1 MIDLAKMIIEK
12 RQAEKRQARPHLI
25 VSDIESR
32 RFTAVLDAMDERL
45 DPEKIERTR
54 IAKYLVENEPVLIR
68 DLLPEV
74 MFYLPLRRRR
84 CRANP
89 RGRPGRTLA
98 AATLLRKRLI

>member
-25 VSDIESR
+25 VSDVVSDIESR
-32 RFTAVLDAMDERL
+32 RFTAVLDAMDERI

-74 MFYLPLRRRR
+74 MYYLPLRRRR

-98 AATLLRKRLI
+98 AAEKG